1 VAYHLSN
8 KSVNIIYIYICGKRS
23 VPSLRTFRVTRNTGV
38 PAQPTHIDLSDWQSS
53 WSLNRRSFVRNLTL
67 ALAFAALWT
76 LSGCKK
82 TGEGQYEVQKPVV
95 GTETDTVNT
104 PSIETGTVKDTIT
117 VPTVGTEKKEVTLPK
132 VEVKKPKE

>member
-1 VAYHLSN
+1 M
-8 KSVNIIYIYICGKRS
+8 
-23 VPSLRTFRVTRNTGV
+23 
-38 PAQPTHIDLSDWQSS
+38 
-53 WSLNRRSFVRNLTL
+53 RNLTL
-67 ALAFAALWT
+67 ALAFTALWT

-104 PSIETGTVKDTIT
+104 PSVETGTVKDTIN